1 MIANEVTDFAYS
13 QASKIHRYGVIS
25 ILSISPPKVIYA
37 EGFCVKDTPLFFS
50 KLISESPVLLYHY
63 VTYYVI

>member
-25 ILSISPPKVIYA
+25 ILSISPPKVIYP
-37 EGFCVKDTPLFFS
+37 EVFCVKDTPHFF
-50 KLISESPVLLYHY
+50 P
-63 VTYYVI
+63 TYIRIALHN